1 MRFSRHRFS
10 PILAP
15 LNSSMSNPPLNWLSR
30 LKSFHLRYL
39 SKPKSDR
46 ILFRLVHRYACR
58 SVVEVGLTDLTRTV
72 RLLQGASWH
81 RSDRPV
87 RYTGIDSFDA
97 REEDQPSLTLKE
109 AHQRLAGSSWKARF
123 APGPARFVLRRLANE
138 LAETDLLLFSSHERL
153 EENDDTWYYIP
164 RMLHESSIVLVET
177 VSAEGD
183 TRFQRVSVEE
193 IERRAEAAARRR
205 RRAA

>member
-1 MRFSRHRFS
+1 MR
-10 PILAP
+10 
-15 LNSSMSNPPLNWLSR
+15 NPPLNWLSR

-46 ILFRLVHRYACR
+46 ILFRLVHRHACR

-72 RLLQGASWH
+72 KLLQGATWS
-81 RSDRPV
+81 RSERPV

-97 REEDQPSLTLKE
+97 REENQPPLTLKE
-109 AHQRLAGSSWKARF
+109 AHRRLSAGSWKARL
-123 APGPARFVLRRLANE
+123 APGPGRFVLRRLANE

-153 EENDDTWYYIP
+153 EEDDDTWYYIP

-183 TRFQRVSVEE
+183 ARFQRVSVEE